1 MHLDRMGWLN
11 DQESWFILF
20 LKVEVRISGYSIRR
34 IAQKNGK
41 KIWHRQNL
49 VQIILQRAPKDGQR
63 AREKICPIIS
73 C

>member
-34 IAQKNGK
+34 IAQKDGEK
-41 KIWHRQNL
+41 KL
-49 VQIILQRAPKDGQR
+49 A
-63 AREKICPIIS
+63 
-73 C
+73 

>member
-34 IAQKNGK
+34 IAQKNGGK
-41 KIWHRQNL
+41 NWHRQNL
-49 VQIILQRAPKDGQR
+49 DQILLQRAPKDGQR
-63 AREKICPIIS
+63 AR
-73 C
+73 